1 MSVDHV
7 FKPNHPCAPAAQAQA
22 AIDSIAAETPSN
34 PLLPLGAM
42 LLAGS
47 LGSTALAQPAAPAP
61 AASAPA
67 AQQAPAE
74 AAGTL
79 PAVTVRDSAQ
89 DDGSTTSKT
98 QLRATR
104 TEIGKGNQ
112 ALRDI
117 PQSVTVMTE
126 KLMQDRNLDDFRE
139 VLRTTAGVTFLAGE
153 TGEEDVRLRGFSLGT
168 AGDIYRDGLR
178 DAPLIERDT
187 FNDDRVEVIK
197 GSASMLFG
205 KGSTG
210 GVVNQVSKQ
219 PFLMTQHEASVTI
232 GNGNEKR
239 VHGDFNW
246 HTGQDAA
253 LRLNLMG
260 HDADNWGARQR
271 KVGIAPTFRW
281 GIGTRNEFSVGL
293 YHLDVDGRSSYNHP
307 WFIRDGRIVPTLPA
321 RNFYGLDSDKQ
332 NSSSTFVTLGHTHR
346 FADGG
351 QLKTQLRHGRYE
363 RDLWASVIRFG
374 TTAGERTTID
384 NWGPNTII
392 TRSPKGRIGRS
403 DLTQLQSDYSNS
415 FDWGGR
421 KHAVLVGVDF
431 YYDDARR
438 NNNFAGPASG
448 LTTTVGQP
456 NNGDW
461 RADPRGAPAYNTFDA
476 RNIGVYVQDTV
487 SLTDTLKLVA
497 GLRFDHFK
505 GSYDTVATTAANG
518 TVTPGYSF
526 SKTESLWS
534 PRVGL
539 LWQPSDTASYYV
551 SYGTSYNTS
560 GDAYQFTPSSPNQAL
575 ANTPAEKSRNLEIG
589 GKWELFDQRLSVG
602 TALFYSEKYNERNQ
616 DPDSAAQQFLLS
628 GKRHAAGMEFN
639 AAGRITP
646 KWEMFWN
653 HTWIPVAKISRSNQ
667 QLAASGGGA
676 QVQGDRPGLTPRH
689 SGSVWSTYRVFPKL
703 RLGLGANYRSSQSP
717 EGSRAV
723 KAAGFVTF
731 DAMAEYSF
739 TEMTTLKLNVTNLT
753 DKLYADTLYRG
764 FYGPGQP
771 RRVQLTLKHLF

>member
-1 MSVDHV
+1 
-7 FKPNHPCAPAAQAQA
+7 
-22 AIDSIAAETPSN
+22 
-34 PLLPLGAM
+34 M

-219 PFLMTQHEASVTI
+219 PFLMNQHEASVTL
-232 GNGNEKR
+232 GSGNEKR

-421 KHAVLVGVDF
+421 KHAVLAGVDF

-505 GSYDTVATTAANG
+505 GSYDTVASTAANG
-518 TVTPGYSF
+518 SVTPGYSF

-539 LWQPSDTASYYV
+539 LWQPSETSSYYV

-560 GDAYQFTPSSPNQAL
+560 GDAYQFTPASPNQTL

>member
-1 MSVDHV
+1 M
-7 FKPNHPCAPAAQAQA
+7 
-22 AIDSIAAETPSN
+22 DSIAAQTPSK

-219 PFLMTQHEASVTI
+219 PFLMNQHEASVTL
-232 GNGNEKR
+232 GSGNEKR

-421 KHAVLVGVDF
+421 KHAVLAGVDF

-505 GSYDTVATTAANG
+505 GSYDTVTTTAANG

-539 LWQPSDTASYYV
+539 LWQPSETSSYYV

-560 GDAYQFTPSSPNQAL
+560 GDAYQFTPSSPNQTL

-771 RRVQLTLKHLF
+771 RRVQLTLKHQF

>member
-1 MSVDHV
+1 MSVVRSPDLNRLAGAA
-7 FKPNHPCAPAAQAQA
+7 PIDPAAAGA
-22 AIDSIAAETPSN
+22 

-47 LGSTALAQPAAPAP
+47 LGASALAQPAAPVSEPAP
-61 AASAPA
+61 TEQAAPV
-67 AQQAPAE
+67 
-74 AAGTL
+74 AGTL
-79 PAVTVRDSAQ
+79 STVTVRDSAAQ
-89 DDGSTTSKT
+89 DGATHSKA

-104 TEIGKGNQ
+104 TEIGKGDQ

-139 VLRTTAGVTFLAGE
+139 VLRTTAGISFQAGE

-187 FNDDRVEVIK
+187 FNDDRVEIIK

-219 PFLMTQHEASVTI
+219 PFLMTQHEASATL

-239 VHGDFNW
+239 VQGDFNW

-271 KVGIAPTFRW
+271 KIGVAPTFRW
-281 GIGTRNEFSVGL
+281 GIGTRDEFSVGL
-293 YHLDVDGRSSYNHP
+293 YHLEVDGRSNYNHP
-307 WFIRDGRIVPTLPA
+307 WFVRDGKIVPTLPA
-321 RNFYGLDSDKQ
+321 KNFYGLDSDRQ
-332 NSSSTFVTLGHTHR
+332 DSSSTYLTLAHTHR

-374 TTAGERTTID
+374 QTRGAPTTLD
-384 NWGPNTII
+384 NWGPDTVI
-392 TRSPKGRIGRS
+392 TRSPKGRLGRS
-403 DLTQLQSDYSNS
+403 DLTQLQSDYSKR

-421 KHAVLVGVDF
+421 QHQLLAGVDL
-431 YYDDARR
+431 YVDRARR
-438 NNNFAGPASG
+438 ANNFAGPASG

-456 NNGDW
+456 DNGDW
-461 RADPRGAPAYNTFDA
+461 RADTRGDPAYNRFNA
-476 RNIGVYVQDTV
+476 RNLGVYVQDTV
-487 SLTDTLKLVA
+487 ALTDTLKLVA

-505 GSYDTVATTAANG
+505 GSYDTAATTAAG
-518 TVTPGYSF
+518 GGVTPGHAF
-526 SKTESLWS
+526 DKTENLWS
-534 PRVGL
+534 PRLGVL
-539 LWQPSDTASYYV
+539 YQPSATASYYL

-560 GDAYQFTPSSPNQAL
+560 GDAYQFTPASPNQAL
-575 ANTPAEKSRNLEIG
+575 ASTPAEKSRNIELG
-589 GKWELFDQRLSVG
+589 GKWELLDQRLSFG
-602 TALFYSEKYNERNQ
+602 AALFYSEKYNERNQ

-646 KWEMFWN
+646 AWEVFWN

-667 QLAASGGGA
+667 PLAANGGGA

-689 SGSVWSTYRVFPKL
+689 SGSLWTTYRVLPKL
-703 RLGLGANYRSSQSP
+703 RVGLGANYRSGQNP

-723 KAAGFVTF
+723 KAAGFVTW

-739 TEMTTLKLNVTNLT
+739 TEMTTLKLNVSNLT

-771 RRVQLTLKHLF
+771 RRVQITLKHLF

>member
-1 MSVDHV
+1 
-7 FKPNHPCAPAAQAQA
+7 
-22 AIDSIAAETPSN
+22 
-34 PLLPLGAM
+34 M

-104 TEIGKGNQ
+104 TEIGKGDQ

-126 KLMQDRNLDDFRE
+126 KLMSDRNLDDFRE
-139 VLRTTAGVTFLAGE
+139 VLRTTAGVSFQAGE

-374 TTAGERTTID
+374 TTAGERTTLD
-384 NWGPNTII
+384 NWG
-392 TRSPKGRIGRS
+392 
-403 DLTQLQSDYSNS
+403 LTPLS
-415 FDWGGR
+415 
-421 KHAVLVGVDF
+421 
-431 YYDDARR
+431 
-438 NNNFAGPASG
+438 
-448 LTTTVGQP
+448 
-456 NNGDW
+456 
-461 RADPRGAPAYNTFDA
+461 RAPPR
-476 RNIGVYVQDTV
+476 
-487 SLTDTLKLVA
+487 
-497 GLRFDHFK
+497 
-505 GSYDTVATTAANG
+505 AA
-518 TVTPGYSF
+518 
-526 SKTESLWS
+526 
-534 PRVGL
+534 
-539 LWQPSDTASYYV
+539 
-551 SYGTSYNTS
+551 
-560 GDAYQFTPSSPNQAL
+560 
-575 ANTPAEKSRNLEIG
+575 
-589 GKWELFDQRLSVG
+589 
-602 TALFYSEKYNERNQ
+602 
-616 DPDSAAQQFLLS
+616 SAA
-628 GKRHAAGMEFN
+628 A
-639 AAGRITP
+639 T
-646 KWEMFWN
+646 
-653 HTWIPVAKISRSNQ
+653 
-667 QLAASGGGA
+667 
-676 QVQGDRPGLTPRH
+676 
-689 SGSVWSTYRVFPKL
+689 
-703 RLGLGANYRSSQSP
+703 
-717 EGSRAV
+717 
-723 KAAGFVTF
+723 
-731 DAMAEYSF
+731 
-739 TEMTTLKLNVTNLT
+739 
-753 DKLYADTLYRG
+753 
-764 FYGPGQP
+764 
-771 RRVQLTLKHLF
+771 